1 MLVNS
6 VEVLMESNKKMLDSA
21 SSPCAPQPAASGQPE
36 VVLDLAVL
44 MSLPGVSQRR
54 DAPVLKR
61 LLGIFVVEMSRN
73 VGRLQSGFAQGD
85 REQIGR
91 LTHRMKSSALA
102 MGALCLGAQVLR
114 LDGSVK
120 AGVPLDPADG
130 GAIAAAW
137 GDVRQALL
145 DEGLLSPDELR
156 SIEASI
162 GS

>member
-1 MLVNS
+1 
-6 VEVLMESNKKMLDSA
+6 MESCKKMLDTTTLPFTLRDSA
-21 SSPCAPQPAASGQPE
+21 CEPPA
-36 VVLDLAVL
+36 VVLDVAVL
-44 MSLPGVSQRR
+44 MGLPGVSQRR

-61 LLGIFVVEMSRN
+61 LLGIFVSEMSRSM
-73 VGRLQSGFAQGD
+73 GLLQGGFAQGD

-102 MGALCLGAQVLR
+102 MGALCLGGLALR

-145 DEGLLSPDELR
+145 DEGLLSPDELG

>member
-1 MLVNS
+1 
-6 VEVLMESNKKMLDSA
+6 MESNKKMLHSA
-21 SSPCAPQPAASGQPE
+21 SSPFASQCAAGGQPE

-61 LLGIFVVEMSRN
+61 LLGIFVVEMNRN
-73 VGRLQSGFAQGD
+73 VGLLQSGFAQGD

-156 SIEASI
+156 SIEAST

>member
-1 MLVNS
+1 
-6 VEVLMESNKKMLDSA
+6 MENNKKMLDTTSL
-21 SSPCAPQPAASGQPE
+21 PAASRLAACGPSE
-36 VVLDLAVL
+36 TVLDLEVL
-44 MSLPGVSQRR
+44 MSLPGVSLRR

-61 LLGIFVVEMSRN
+61 LLGIFVVEMNRN
-73 VGRLQSGFAQGD
+73 IGLLQGAYAEGD
-85 REQIGR
+85 RAQIGR

-102 MGALCLGAQVLR
+102 MGASCLGGLALR
-114 LDGSVK
+114 LDGNIK
-120 AGVPLDPADG
+120 AGVPLDAAEG

-145 DEGLLSPDELR
+145 DEGLLSPDELC

>member
-1 MLVNS
+1 
-6 VEVLMESNKKMLDSA
+6 MENNKKMLDTA
-21 SSPCAPQPAASGQPE
+21 SSPLAPQLAACGQPE

-54 DAPVLKR
+54 DAPVLKH
-61 LLGIFVVEMSRN
+61 LLGIFVGEMSRS
-73 VGRLQSGFAQGD
+73 VGFLQAALDHGD
-85 REQIGR
+85 REQVGR
-91 LTHRMKSSALA
+91 LAHRMKSSALA
-102 MGALCLGAQVLR
+102 VGAMCLGGLALR
-114 LDGSVK
+114 LDANLK

-130 GAIAAAW
+130 SAIAAAW

-145 DEGLLSPDELR
+145 DEGLLSPDELG

>member
-1 MLVNS
+1 
-6 VEVLMESNKKMLDSA
+6 MESCKKMLDTTTLPFTSHNSA
-21 SSPCAPQPAASGQPE
+21 CEPPA
-36 VVLDLAVL
+36 VVLDLTVL

-61 LLGIFVVEMSRN
+61 LLSIFVVEMSRSI
-73 VGRLQSGFAQGD
+73 GLLQGGFAQGD

-102 MGALCLGAQVLR
+102 MGAMCLGALALR
-114 LDGSVK
+114 LDGNLK

-130 GAIAAAW
+130 RAIAAAW

-145 DEGLLSPDELR
+145 DEGLLSPDELG

>member
-1 MLVNS
+1 
-6 VEVLMESNKKMLDSA
+6 MESCKKMLDTTTLPFTSHNSA
-21 SSPCAPQPAASGQPE
+21 CEPRAA
-36 VVLDLAVL
+36 VLDLAVL

-61 LLGIFVVEMSRN
+61 LLGIFVVEMNRN
-73 VGRLQSGFAQGD
+73 IGLLQDGFAQGD

-102 MGALCLGAQVLR
+102 MGALHLGTAARR
-114 LDGSVK
+114 LDGSIK
-120 AGVPLDPADG
+120 AGAPLDPADG
-130 GAIAAAW
+130 GIIAAAW
-137 GDVRQALL
+137 GNVRQALL
-145 DEGLLSPDELR
+145 DEGLLGADELR